1 MGSPVRV
8 LHAVVNMNRGG
19 AETLIMN
26 LYRHLDRSAVQFD
39 FLTSYEGEFDEEIVS
54 LGGRVHRLPALK
66 EVGHFQYLKAV
77 NDFFE
82 RNKNYA
88 IVHAHMDRMSGH
100 ILSSAKRHHIPIR
113 IAHSHSTLSE
123 GHLAIRSY
131 KWYAGQKIR
140 RAATDRFACSQTAGS
155 WLFGRSV
162 NFKRINNS
170 IDSESFK
177 YCPDKR
183 MSVRKE
189 FGLLEDQFVLGH
201 VGRFSH
207 PKNHTFLI
215 HMFLKVVSHIPQA
228 RLLLVGE
235 GPLRENIMS
244 LVKRLKLEEHIV
256 FLGKRADI
264 SDLLTGCDAFVFP
277 SLYEGLPV
285 SLVEAQASGLPCLVS
300 DHVTHEIDIGA
311 GLIQFLTL
319 RDSEQWVKSLVA
331 LERNRPKRQSQHE
344 CVIEKGFNIIETS
357 TALQSFYLK
366 RLKEVNHDKTDGLHA
381 NL

>member
-39 FLTSYEGEFDEEIVS
+39 FLTSYEGEFDAEITS
-54 LGGRVHRLPALK
+54 LGGQVHRLPALK

-77 NDFFE
+77 NDFFKT
-82 RNKNYA
+82 NKQYSV
-88 IVHAHMDRMSGH
+88 VHAHMDKMSGH
-100 ILSSAKRHHIPIR
+100 ILSSAKRHGVAIR
-113 IAHSHSTLSE
+113 IAHSHSTSSE

-131 KWYAGQKIR
+131 KWYTGQKIN
-140 RAATDRFACSQTAGS
+140 RAATDRLACSQSAGS

-162 NFKRINNS
+162 NFKKINNS
-170 IDSESFK
+170 IDSKSFE
-177 YCPDKR
+177 YSHEKR
-183 MSVRKE
+183 MNVRKE
-189 FGLLEDQFVLGH
+189 FGLSEEHFVLGH
-201 VGRFSH
+201 VGRFSQ

-215 HMFLKVVSHIPQA
+215 HMFLKVVTHIPNA

-235 GPLRENIMS
+235 GPLKENIMS
-244 LVKRLKLEEHIV
+244 LVERLKLEDHIV
-256 FLGKRADI
+256 FLGKRSDI
-264 SDLLTGCDAFVFP
+264 PDLLTGCDAFVFP

-319 RDSEQWVKSLVA
+319 RESEQWVKSLIA
-331 LERNRPKRQSQHE
+331 LERNRPKRESQHE
-344 CVIEKGFNIIETS
+344 RVVEKGFNILETA

-366 RLKEVNHDKTDGLHA
+366 RMKEVSHDKTDGLHA
-381 NL
+381 NI